1 MNILSYCLPCL
12 PSLPSIRVGAQKF
25 QIVKL
30 LGEGGFSYIYLVRS
44 SNGSFYALKRM
55 RCPFGNESVRAAQTE
70 AQNYREF
77 ESPYIIKSIDS
88 SVEQESD
95 GSKTVY
101 VLLPYFDSGSLQD
114 LITRNV
120 IEDNAIPETKAL
132 EYFIGICRG
141 LQVMHHHHANGGDY
155 ETESDSERLALL
167 DQEETIGTE
176 LYETMAFAHRD
187 IKPANVMLSKDGH
200 PVLCDLGSAER
211 AHIDIVSKSQAIT
224 VQELFEERCT
234 LPYRAPEL
242 LDVKVGDKIDEKS
255 DIWSLGCTLYALLYG
270 CSPFERE
277 EQLQG
282 ANMTLVISD
291 GKFSFPETPHYSE
304 DIQKLIT
311 ECLQVDPSNRP
322 TVDDVLTTALALQK

>member
-12 PSLPSIRVGAQKF
+12 PSLPSIRVGSQKF
-25 QIVKL
+25 RIVKL
-30 LGEGGFSYIYLVRS
+30 LGEGGFSYIYLVKS

-70 AQNYREF
+70 AQNYKEF

-88 SVEQESD
+88 SIEQEAD

-120 IEDNAIPETKAL
+120 IEDSAIPETKAL

-141 LQVMHHHHANGGDY
+141 LQVMHHHQNRGVDAN
-155 ETESDSERLALL
+155 ESDSEQQALL
-167 DQEETIGTE
+167 DQEENLGTE
-176 LYETMAFAHRD
+176 LYETVAFAHRD

-211 AHIDIVSKSQAIT
+211 AHVDIVSKSQAIT

-242 LDVKVGDKIDEKS
+242 LDVKVGDSIDEKS

-291 GKFSFPETPHYSE
+291 GKFSFPETPHYSGG
-304 DIQKLIT
+304 IHKLIIS
-311 ECLQVDPSNRP
+311 CLEVDSSNRP
-322 TVDDVLTTALALQK
+322 NIDEVLTTALALQK